1 MLNQY
6 PSNNKRGKNLIVMR
20 DKELGKFDAIPPSS
34 LELYVSMDD
43 VHGKKSSRRF
53 LVSEC

>member
-6 PSNNKRGKNLIVMR
+6 PSNNKRSKNLIVMR
-20 DKELGKFDAIPPSS
+20 DRELGKFDAIPSSS

-53 LVSEC
+53 LVSER